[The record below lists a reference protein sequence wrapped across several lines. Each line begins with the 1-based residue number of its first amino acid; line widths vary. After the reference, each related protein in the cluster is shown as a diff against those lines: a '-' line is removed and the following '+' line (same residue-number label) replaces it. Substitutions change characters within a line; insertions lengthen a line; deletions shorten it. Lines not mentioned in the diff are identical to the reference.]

1 MNLVKDNVLKLY
13 LKYFIPTIGAA
24 LSSAI
29 YILFDTI
36 FIGQGVGGDGL
47 AALNIAIPIY
57 GFFMGTG
64 LLIGVGGSTLL
75 SIERGR
81 GHEKKSNKLFTLSIV
96 MGISI
101 SLIYLVLGLVF
112 IEKIAFFLGAT
123 ERILPLVKEYMTIVI
138 IGTIPFVMGSVLS
151 PFVRADKAP
160 KTAMTAVIAGGF
172 TNIVLDYL
180 FIFPFNMGLRGAA
193 IATAISYTLSMFILT
208 VHFFTKNNTL
218 KFEKNFFKIK
228 SVLRIAKCGV
238 PSFFSE
244 ISTGLV
250 IFIFNIQIMR
260 LLGEDGVTAYSII
273 SNTAITIIA
282 LFNGICQ
289 TIQPLVS
296 VNIGAGERKRAESFR
311 KIALITA
318 LILGVLSYI
327 VCIVFPEEIVR
338 IFVTPTDTVLKIAVN
353 SINLYAIAF
362 IVTGINMVLGAY
374 LQSIEEAKGAFMIA
388 LCRGLLLV
396 SIAVIILPIFM
407 GINGVWISVP
417 AAEFCTL
424 IIGVI
429 LTMKSNKN
437 QIVK

>member
-1 MNLVKDNVLKLY
+1 
-13 LKYFIPTIGAA
+13 
-24 LSSAI
+24 
-29 YILFDTI
+29 
-36 FIGQGVGGDGL
+36 
-47 AALNIAIPIY
+47 
-57 GFFMGTG
+57 
-64 LLIGVGGSTLL
+64 
-75 SIERGR
+75 
-81 GHEKKSNKLFTLSIV
+81 
-96 MGISI
+96 
-101 SLIYLVLGLVF
+101 
-112 IEKIAFFLGAT
+112 
-123 ERILPLVKEYMTIVI
+123 MTIVI